1 MCASLTCSDLTE
13 CSARVPAKIPDAR
26 LRRERRLAR
35 SMERRPTHSIR
46 TQAQMSRR
54 ELRGRLRCPL
64 LVPRDR
70 TRERPGRACGFESQQ
85 PLAAASWPL
94 WARPMRHFGLLL
106 AILGICVACAEATAA
121 CNSYQSIKVL
131 LGRASL
137 PAVARERGKTSAAG
151 RRAWQ
156 VRSSWP
162 HHGRCKRA

>member
-1 MCASLTCSDLTE
+1 M
-13 CSARVPAKIPDAR
+13 RVSVRCWFPETVPENAPAAPVA
-26 LRRERRLAR
+26 L
-35 SMERRPTHSIR
+35 
-46 TQAQMSRR
+46 SRGN
-54 ELRGRLRCPL
+54 LPL
-64 LVPRDR
+64 Q
-70 TRERPGRACGFESQQ
+70 SQQ